1 MDDLLIYTDENDSK
15 KTIYVKI
22 IEIGLSHVMFRTNSE
37 NIITIPMS
45 RVIKIK
51 QKEARRKSIKQNALY
66 FNDMVVEY
74 VDLKML
80 LFKV

>member
-1 MDDLLIYTDENDSK
+1 VDDLLIYTDENDSK

-51 QKEARRKSIKQNALY
+51 QKEARES
-66 FNDMVVEY
+66 E
-74 VDLKML
+74 
-80 LFKV
+80 

>member
-51 QKEARRKSIKQNALY
+51 QKEARES
-66 FNDMVVEY
+66 E
-74 VDLKML
+74 
-80 LFKV
+80 

>member
-15 KTIYVKI
+15 KTIYVTI

-51 QKEARRKSIKQNALY
+51 QKEARES
-66 FNDMVVEY
+66 E
-74 VDLKML
+74 
-80 LFKV
+80 